1 MIVWDYEVKQLLY
14 RLTLHKVKVQ
24 ALAFSPN
31 DKFLVTLG
39 GHDDGSVVIWNLST
53 GDALCGSPATMQSA
67 GPAYAIAFANQ
78 TDYLFVTG
86 GE

>member
-1 MIVWDYEVKQLLY
+1 MWDYEAKQIHA

-24 ALAFSPN
+24 ALTFSPHE
-31 DKFLVTLG
+31 KFLATLG
-39 GHDDGSVVIWNLST
+39 GQDDGSVVIWNLST

-67 GPAYAIAFANQ
+67 GPAYTIAFANKS
-78 TDYLFVTG
+78 DYFFVTG

>member
-1 MIVWDYEVKQLLY
+1 MWDYEAKQMHT

-24 ALAFSPN
+24 ALTFSPHE
-31 DKFLVTLG
+31 KFLATLG
-39 GHDDGSVVIWNLST
+39 GQDDGSIVIWNLST

-67 GPAYAIAFANQ
+67 GPAYAIAFANKS
-78 TDYLFVTG
+78 DYLFVTG